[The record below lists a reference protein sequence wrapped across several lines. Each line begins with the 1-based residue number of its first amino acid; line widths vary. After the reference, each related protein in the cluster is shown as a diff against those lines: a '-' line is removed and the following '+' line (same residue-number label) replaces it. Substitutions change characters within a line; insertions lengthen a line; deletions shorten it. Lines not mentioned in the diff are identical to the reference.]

1 MKVIYKEEYP
11 KIIELYLRENKSLK
25 EIGLLYN
32 VKSEATIYN
41 ILKKNNIKLRS
52 KSESVKLSFKNRNVW
67 NKNIKIKDNKD
78 IYDRMYS
85 SDKNKKASERTK
97 GKSWEERYGEDKSKK
112 MREKLKSSLKGNK
125 FINSGQFKERDIRI
139 IGSNNINWNGGSSF
153 EPYDEKFN
161 ESFRKLIRKR
171 DNQVCM
177 LCGIHREKLNRALD
191 VHHINYD
198 KLLTIPENCIS
209 LCTSCHIKTNS
220 NRESWIDFFKSV
232 MSRIY
237 GYKY

>member
-11 KIIELYLRENKSLK
+11 KILELYLRDKKSLK
-25 EIGLLYN
+25 EICSLYN
-32 VKSEATIYN
+32 IKSQATIYN
-41 ILKKNNIKLRS
+41 ILKKNNIKCRNRS
-52 KSESVKLSFKNRNVW
+52 EAIKLSFKNRDVW
-67 NKNIKIKDNKD
+67 NKNFKIKENKE
-78 IYDRMYS
+78 IYDKMYS
-85 SDKNKKASERTK
+85 KEKNKKASERTK
-97 GKSWEERYGEDKSKK
+97 GRSWEERYGKDKAKIMKEKASNSKK
-112 MREKLKSSLKGNK
+112 GNH
-125 FINSGQFKERDIRI
+125 FINSGKFKERDIRI
-139 IGSNNINWNGGSSF
+139 IGSNNTNWNGGSSF

-220 NRESWIDFFKSV
+220 NRKSWVDFFKSI
-232 MSRIY
+232 MSRMY